1 MRRCPYPIAIAAVV
15 AFGQLVGRPV
25 LGAADGLK
33 LLADLEYTE
42 SDSSIEDTETHEVTD
57 SDSTRTSQ
65 TYHLDISQ
73 RLYPNLLLEVGGVM
87 DTDFTKIATG
97 TGTTES
103 RQWTARPF
111 VDLRLATP
119 TIQAGTAYRKTEVK
133 DTATGTPTVRNFLDE
148 YTGELNLRPAD
159 LPQVSM
165 NYTRLQ
171 ARDEPETSDSVNELF
186 TLRSRYQWREL
197 ALNYDHSRATNEE
210 RIADASST
218 TQVDSG
224 QMSYGHGFLDD
235 RLAVSFGGR
244 VDRSVVT
251 TGGSGAILLPTATP
265 GSPFVFSG
273 AAAAISDP
281 LSLTPDDFQPF
292 VVGSNAVNIGRSGGL
307 VPVGIGLD
315 FGFATE
321 ASTLRVPI
329 RPDDTVPNLMGQVA
343 AIAGSFTWRL
353 FVSDD
358 QEDWHEASIA
368 AVAFDMIFGR
378 FEITF
383 AEPQNAQFLHLV
395 VTPTLIPTA
404 PTTIYIAGLQA
415 LRTLPGG
422 TGAKLESLGQ
432 NYNLRAQYRVS
443 DRTTA
448 GYDLN
453 YQRLESS
460 PGDHRREILNNGV
473 NGQHRFNDIYTGSA
487 RLVQSETR
495 ETDREDESSTYL
507 TTALRGIY
515 LPTFSQTL
523 TYGAVYRQEA
533 EGRSHTHSLVLR
545 NNAELYEGWSMN
557 LDLGGS
563 RGESAEGES
572 LGSRFVR
579 LGTHLVPNRKT
590 NLDFNYAATWSA
602 RSGQETHLRQEG
614 AAQLFVV
621 PLPTLSLFAGV
632 TVEDDEA
639 REGPVDVLQNY
650 SVGWLPFPDG
660 TLQFSVAYG
669 EILRSDGEE
678 TKSFSPTV
686 RWQVFTGTQV
696 TVQYSSGTIKTVDE
710 VRDFT
715 TLTANLRLIY

>member
-25 LGAADGLK
+25 LGAAEGLS
-33 LLADLEYTE
+33 LLADLEYTQT
-42 SDSSIEDTETHEVTD
+42 DSSIEDTETREVTD
-57 SDSTRTSQ
+57 SDSTRISQ

-103 RQWTARPF
+103 LDWTARPF

-133 DTATGTPTVRNFLDE
+133 DTATGAPTVRNFLDE

-159 LPQVSM
+159 LPQVTM

-186 TLRSRYQWREL
+186 TLRSRYQWREV
-197 ALNYDHSRATNEE
+197 ALNYDHSRAANEE

-218 TQVDSG
+218 TRVDSG
-224 QMSYGHGFLDD
+224 QVSYGHAFLDD

-244 VDRSVVT
+244 IDRSVVT
-251 TGGSGAILLPTATP
+251 TGGSGAILLPTAVP
-265 GSPFVFSG
+265 GSPFSFSG
-273 AAAAISDP
+273 IADP
-281 LSLTPDDFQPF
+281 FRLTPEDFQDL
-292 VVGSNAVNIGRSGGL
+292 VSGSNAGNIGRNGGL

-315 FGFATE
+315 FGSAME
-321 ASTLRVPI
+321 ADTLYVTI
-329 RPDDTVPNLMGQVA
+329 RPDDTVANLMGQVS

-368 AVAFDMIFGR
+368 AVSFDMIFGR

-395 VTPTLIPTA
+395 VTPTRIPTA
-404 PTTIYIAGLQA
+404 PTTIFIAGLQA

-422 TGAKLESLGQ
+422 SGAKLESLEQ
-432 NYNLRAQYRVS
+432 NGNLRLQYRVS

-453 YQRLESS
+453 YQRLASS
-460 PGDHRREILNNGV
+460 PGDHRRVIFNNGV

-523 TYGAVYRQEA
+523 TYGAVYRKEA
-533 EGRSHTHSLVLR
+533 EGRSNTHSLVLR

-572 LGSRFVR
+572 LGSTFVR

-602 RSGQETHLRQEG
+602 RSDQETHLRQEG
-614 AAQLFVV
+614 AAQLFIV

-632 TVEDDEA
+632 TIEDDA
-639 REGPVDVLQNY
+639 AQEGPADVLQNY

-669 EILRSDGEE
+669 EILRNDGAE
-678 TKSFSPTV
+678 TRSFSPAV

-696 TVQYSSGTIKTVDE
+696 TLQYSSGTIKTVDE